1 MCGSQAGNSPGRG
14 QDSLMTIAR
23 IIEPATAALDRTLVS
38 HRRASVWLALLSLAL
53 FMPGFFS
60 LQPMDRDEPRFAQ
73 ATKQMLETGDYIA
86 IRFQDEAR
94 NKKPVG
100 IYWMQAAIVGTA
112 EALGFPQARTT
123 IWVYRLVSLMGA
135 ISAVLLTYWTA
146 LAFVTRR
153 NAFLAAVLLASTIL
167 LGVEARLA
175 KTDAVVLATV
185 MAAMGALARFYLA
198 PKDQRGWR
206 LPLIFWTAIGIGLLV
221 KGPITPMVPVFAALV
236 LAVKDRGARWLAA
249 TRPLPGFIW
258 ALLMVVPWFILI
270 MIATKGAFLTES
282 IGNDMLGK
290 VSTGQEAHGAPP
302 LTYVAA
308 FFATAW
314 PMAPLAV
321 LAAPFAWR
329 ARREPGVAFLLAWIV
344 PFWLLFEAVPTKLPH
359 YVLPVYPAL
368 AILVAV
374 AIERGEL
381 ALSRGWG
388 RAILRILPGF
398 ALVLFAVGM
407 GLSFYAGRAPGMA
420 AFAVAPFLLWLA
432 FHLLRDMGREPI
444 DQSVLTGVALAF
456 CTYVFVFSGT
466 MTGGAF
472 EPWRLS
478 PRLSEASQRV
488 AKRLPECA
496 RLEPATAGG
505 YNEPSLVFLAGT
517 SLLMIDGAS
526 AATFIEAHPCRI
538 AFVEARDEGA
548 FRAALAPTSQIA
560 LYERVQGINLNG
572 GRRLDIAVYARKP
585 AP

>member
-1 MCGSQAGNSPGRG
+1 VFFPDEAKNC
-14 QDSLMTIAR
+14 LMSIAR
-23 IIEPATAALDRTLVS
+23 IIEPATAALDRTLAS

-53 FMPGFFS
+53 FLPGFFS

-73 ATKQMLETGDYIA
+73 ATKQMLETGDYVA

-100 IYWMQAAIVGTA
+100 IYWMQAAVVGAA
-112 EALGFPQARTT
+112 EALGLPQARTT
-123 IWVYRLVSLMGA
+123 IWTYRLVSLMGA

-153 NAFLAAVLLASTIL
+153 NAFLAATLLASTIL

-185 MAAMGALARFYLA
+185 MAAMGALARFYLS

-206 LPLIFWTAIGIGLLV
+206 LPLIFWTAIGLGLLV
-221 KGPITPMVPVFAALV
+221 KGPITPMVPVFAVMV

-249 TRPLPGFIW
+249 TRPLCGFLW
-258 ALLMVVPWFILI
+258 ALLIVAPWFILI
-270 MIATKGAFLTES
+270 MAATNGAFLTES

-314 PMAPLAV
+314 PMAPLAA

-329 ARREPGVAFLLAWIV
+329 ARREPGVSFLLAWIV

-359 YVLPVYPAL
+359 YVLPVYPAI

-381 ALSRGWG
+381 VLSRVWG
-388 RAILRILPGF
+388 PAVLRVLPGF
-398 ALVLFAVGM
+398 ALVVFAVGM
-407 GLSFYAGRAPGMA
+407 GLSFYAGRPPGMA

-432 FHLLRDMGREPI
+432 FHLLRDIGREPVE
-444 DQSVLTGVALAF
+444 QSVLAGVVLAF
-456 CTYVFVFSGT
+456 CTYVFVFSGV
-466 MTGGAF
+466 MTGAAF

-488 AKRLPECA
+488 GRQMPDC
-496 RLEPATAGG
+496 RSLEAATAGG
-505 YNEPSLVFLAGT
+505 FNEPSLVFLVGT
-517 SLLMIDGAS
+517 GLRMIEGAR
-526 AATFIEAHPCRI
+526 AATFIEEQPCRL
-538 AFVEARDEGA
+538 AFVEERDEAA
-548 FRAALAPTSQIA
+548 FRAALAPTSQIT
-560 LYERVQGINLNG
+560 LYERVQGVNLNG
-572 GRRLDIAVYARKP
+572 GRTLDIAIYARKP